1 METIKPVIKARA
13 IAEATGMNKVF
24 VWGVLSGKVKPSWET
39 AIKIEVV
46 TGGHYKAEQF
56 IPEIKTWKDEWLKQ
70 NPSNS

>member
-1 METIKPVIKARA
+1 MNIIKPVIKAKA

-56 IPEIKTWKDEWLKQ
+56 IPEFATWKAEWLKQ
-70 NPSNS
+70 NPTS